1 MINVIVKMRDTGMI
15 VRQDSMPEENLS
27 SHLTFLDYYYGMDM
41 DGLLD
46 KKRMTINFFVREH
59 QGTADI
65 IVEPVG

>member
-15 VRQDSMPEENLS
+15 VRQDSMPKENLAG
-27 SHLTFLDYYYGMDM
+27 HLTYLDYFYGMDM

-46 KKRMTINFFVREH
+46 KKRMSINFFVREH